1 MRILATAAFAFAAA
15 VFSTLVLPE
24 GSWLPMGLA
33 ALAGMT
39 LCALLRQCTAKTE
52 AKRRRNFLRAALICG
67 GAALGLLYTVGYRQ
81 VVLTPVQALDGRTVR
96 FEAVVREWPVSRDHG
111 RWQVPVEGGEE
122 GEKALSA
129 LLLTDDQ
136 GASLRPGDRVTG
148 VAHCTAATHTRT
160 GEDITYYTAK
170 GIFLQADLYGKLEV
184 EPGAEPSWQ
193 YWPA

>member
-39 LCALLRQCTAKTE
+39 LCALLRRCTAKTE

-96 FEAVVREWPVSRDHG
+96 FEAVVRERPVSREIG
-111 RWQVPVEGGEE
+111 R
-122 GEKALSA
+122 
-129 LLLTDDQ
+129 
-136 GASLRPGDRVTG
+136 
-148 VAHCTAATHTRT
+148 AH
-160 GEDITYYTAK
+160 
-170 GIFLQADLYGKLEV
+170 V
-184 EPGAEPSWQ
+184 
-193 YWPA
+193 

>member
-39 LCALLRQCTAKTE
+39 LCALLRRCTAKTE

-81 VVLTPVQALDGRTVR
+81 VVLTPVQALDGVDVQIEKPGPWPLAGPRGGRGGGRKSPVR
-96 FEAVVREWPVSRDHG
+96 PAVHR
-111 RWQVPVEGGEE
+111 
-122 GEKALSA
+122 
-129 LLLTDDQ
+129 
-136 GASLRPGDRVTG
+136 
-148 VAHCTAATHTRT
+148 
-160 GEDITYYTAK
+160 
-170 GIFLQADLYGKLEV
+170 
-184 EPGAEPSWQ
+184 
-193 YWPA
+193 

>member
-24 GSWLPMGLA
+24 GSWLPVGLA

-39 LCALLRQCTAKTE
+39 LCALLRRCTEKTE

-184 EPGAEPSWQ
+184 EPGAEPSW
-193 YWPA
+193 